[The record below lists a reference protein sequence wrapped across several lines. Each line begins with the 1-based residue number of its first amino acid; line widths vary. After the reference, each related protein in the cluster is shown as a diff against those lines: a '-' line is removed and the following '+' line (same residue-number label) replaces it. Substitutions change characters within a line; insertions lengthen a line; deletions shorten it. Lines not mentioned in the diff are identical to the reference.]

1 MCLNDRM
8 ASYYTVMSPE
18 EKMSIQDTINT
29 YKKSLQEDST
39 DYDNPKG
46 NESLSNVERQALAKD
61 IVLTLKNRNWK
72 VDKINTGTAIKLR
85 GMLNKWIEHRL
96 TLNKV
101 KNLPYSQPQPSSNN
115 PSFWGSLFS
124 FGGPAPAP
132 KGLTRASSGK
142 LTPAGNS
149 ERKAATMLQLI
160 EEEAAHAECKRER
173 ESLRKQLDEMI
184 ARKNNNKSMNIEN
197 ISLTMENNAVNP
209 VVTNQSLTP
218 WQQKMKKL
226 QGKGQGGAT
235 KRRRTY
241 LTKRNRN
248 KRNRT
253 KRN

>member
-1 MCLNDRM
+1 MT
-8 ASYYTVMSPE
+8 SYYTIMSPE
-18 EKMSIQDTINT
+18 EKMSIQDTINI

-39 DYDNPKG
+39 DYNNPKG
-46 NESLSNVERQALAKD
+46 NESLSNVERQVLAKD

-101 KNLPYSQPQPSSNN
+101 KDLPYSKPQPSSNN
-115 PSFWGSLFS
+115 TPSFWGSLLS
-124 FGGPAPAP
+124 FGGPAPSP

-173 ESLRKQLDEMI
+173 EALRQQLDEMTANKI
-184 ARKNNNKSMNIEN
+184 NKSMNIEN
-197 ISLTMENNAVNP
+197 ISLTVKNNAVKP
-209 VVTNQSLTP
+209 VLTNQSLTP

-241 LTKRNRN
+241 HIKLKRN

-253 KRN
+253 KRNKRN